1 MLYMEAGQPWLDSC
15 QQGPEVLEEHTRNP
29 LHTVGSACLQAGGY
43 RVSLFPQCTKRSD
56 QTLQE
61 ALKTPWNN

>member
-15 QQGPEVLEEHTRNP
+15 QQGPEELEEHTRNP
-29 LHTVGSACLQAGGY
+29 LHTVGSACLQEGGY
-43 RVSLFPQCTKRSD
+43 RVSSFPQCTKRSD